1 MQFVRNVVCGAVMGV
16 AEIIPGVSGGTLAV
30 LLGIYDKLIAA
41 ISRLRQDPKR
51 NLWFLFQVV
60 LGMGASI
67 FALSYVIRFLL
78 EHYPMAVNFFFLG
91 LIVGIIPMLT
101 RRAVKGGFRPGSL
114 VPFFGMLALMLALVI
129 VPKMLGAEASSAVV
143 ETMSVG
149 VFFRFLAVGA
159 LAALCFILPGIS
171 GSMIMVIFGIYNS
184 VIAAISKLNILMLL
198 PVAIGVLIGLLGG
211 ARLMDVCLKKAPNAT
226 YAAILG
232 LVVGSIFSVVDRAG
246 FVLFSV
252 QGAVSIVT
260 LAIGVGVSLLLASEK
275 VQKLAAGPDQ
285 AAPDQPED

>member
-1 MQFVRNVVCGAVMGV
+1 
-16 AEIIPGVSGGTLAV
+16 
-30 LLGIYDKLIAA
+30 
-41 ISRLRQDPKR
+41 
-51 NLWFLFQVV
+51 
-60 LGMGASI
+60 
-67 FALSYVIRFLL
+67 
-78 EHYPMAVNFFFLG
+78 
-91 LIVGIIPMLT
+91 
-101 RRAVKGGFRPGSL
+101 
-114 VPFFGMLALMLALVI
+114 
-129 VPKMLGAEASSAVV
+129 
-143 ETMSVG
+143 
-149 VFFRFLAVGA
+149 
-159 LAALCFILPGIS
+159 
-171 GSMIMVIFGIYNS
+171 MVIFGIYNS

-252 QGAVSIVT
+252 QGAVAIVT

-275 VQKLAAGPDQ
+275 VQKLTAGPDQ